1 MAQKRTEIADA
12 QQLRAA
18 VKLVLRLCI
27 KPCHTQT
34 FVARRCALDSVEHAC
49 DCLFFRLRL
58 PDCSAAV
65 RFVSCKATVLK
76 RTAVCL
82 VKLDLCPYLRQLN
95 GQQLCQIQFIAQASE
110 HTDVSARGKRRC
122 AQRLCVRTCRYMRT
136 EAGGRI

>member
-18 VKLVLRLCI
+18 VEPVLLLLV
-27 KPCHTQT
+27 QT
-34 FVARRCALDSVEHAC
+34 GHAQTLIARSGVLYAVEHAR
-49 DCLFFRLRL
+49 DRLLLRLRL
-58 PDCSAAV
+58 PDGSAAV
-65 RFVSCKATVLK
+65 RFASCEAAILK
-76 RTAVCL
+76 RAAMCL
-82 VKLDLCPYLRQLN
+82 VKLDLCADLRLLN
-95 GQQLCQIQFIAQASE
+95 GKQLRQIQFIAQASE